1 MRSLLFAPIAIAG
14 LLVLS
19 GCDIEDFGS
28 FGRYSKDFHYS
39 YPLKAGGRISIES
52 FNGSVELSPWDQ
64 ETVDVSGTKYG
75 PTQEAADAVKV
86 DVDNGPDSVSIRVV
100 RPSERRGN
108 WGARFAVKVPRR
120 TVLDMIKT
128 SNGAIRITDGIGPAR
143 LRTSNGAIRV
153 QGLTGG
159 VEAQTSNG
167 AVELV
172 DVEGDVTARTSNGRI
187 HADNLKGALQATTS
201 NGGITASLASGVS
214 GRPLRLDTSNGGVD
228 LTLPAKFDND
238 IRVGTS
244 NGPITLHMPG
254 AVNARVLARTS
265 NSSISSDFEVRMQG
279 EFNKNHM
286 DGAIGTGGPL
296 LDLSTSNGGIRL
308 AKM

>member
-1 MRSLLFAPIAIAG
+1 MRSLLLAPVLIAG
-14 LLVLS
+14 LIGLS

-39 YPLKAGGRISIES
+39 YPLKPGGRVSIES
-52 FNGSVELSPWDQ
+52 FNGSVELSSWDQ
-64 ETVDVSGTKYG
+64 DTVDVSGSKYG
-75 PTQEAADAVKV
+75 PTQEGAEAVKV
-86 DVDNGPDSVSIRVV
+86 DVDNSPDSVSIRVV

-108 WGARFAVKVPRR
+108 WGARFAVRMPKRALVD
-120 TVLDMIKT
+120 LIKT
-128 SNGAIRITDGIGPAR
+128 SNGAIRVVDGTGPAR

-167 AVELV
+167 TVELV

-187 HADNLKGALQATTS
+187 HADNLKGGLQASTS
-201 NGGITASLASGVS
+201 NGAITATLASGVS

-228 LTLPAKFDND
+228 LTLPEKFDSD
-238 IRVGTS
+238 VRVGTS
-244 NGPITLHMPG
+244 NGHITLHMSG

-265 NSSISSDFEVRMQG
+265 NSSISTDFDVRMQG

-286 DGAIGTGGPL
+286 DGVIGTGGPL
-296 LDLSTSNGGIRL
+296 LDLNTSNGGIRL
-308 AKM
+308 ARM

>member
-1 MRSLLFAPIAIAG
+1 MRSLLLAPLAIAG
-14 LLVLS
+14 LLGLS
-19 GCDIEDFGS
+19 SCDIEDFGS

-39 YPLKAGGRISIES
+39 YPLKSGGRISVES
-52 FNGSVELSPWDQ
+52 FNGSVELSSWDQ

-86 DVDNGPDSVSIRVV
+86 DVDNSPDSVSIRVV

-108 WGARFAVKVPRR
+108 WGARFAIKLPRR
-120 TVLDMIKT
+120 ALIDMIKT
-128 SNGAIRITDGIGPAR
+128 SNGAIRVADGTGPSH

-159 VEAQTSNG
+159 IEAQTSNG

-172 DVEGDVTARTSNGRI
+172 DVDGDVTARTSNGRI

-201 NGGITASLASGVS
+201 NGGITATLASGVS
-214 GRPLRLDTSNGGVD
+214 GRPLRLDTSNGPVD
-228 LTLPAKFDND
+228 LTLPEKFDND
-238 IRVGTS
+238 VRVGTS
-244 NGPITLHMPG
+244 NGHITLHMPG
-254 AVNARVLARTS
+254 AVNARIVARTS

-286 DGAIGTGGPL
+286 DGVIGTGGPL
-296 LDLSTSNGGIRL
+296 LDLNTSNGGIRL
-308 AKM
+308 ARM